1 MRISLRFLLLLCA
14 LTGYLQ
20 FNIAMSQES
29 TDTPFS
35 PGVRISPESPIPGST
50 GYPRIV
56 RVMNEAGHYTGDLV
70 ASSRSDI
77 FSSGDHGKTWTRIST
92 IDASSNGLTLRCCE
106 TLFQLDRQVGSLPRG
121 TLVYAAAYLEGKTP
135 AIGYF
140 TSGDHGRVWQYQ
152 GIPVARGDL
161 HHGLWEPQFEIA
173 DDGALVMFW
182 SDETDPAHSQK
193 LVQMR
198 NYFKGAGW
206 EDQRDTVASGVKQ
219 DRPGMAVVSRISN
232 GRFFMTYEVQG
243 PRFSGTVHARIST
256 DGWNFGDP
264 TYLGFVPKDE
274 KGEYFKVA
282 PNNTWLPGSMKES
295 GRIIVV
301 GRNLVDSNGRQAPLD
316 GRVLFANADSE
327 GHGVWTRL
335 PAPVQVGGI
344 PPSTEINCANYSS
357 ALLAYPNGRG
367 LVELATKPD
376 NPGVK
381 FGKGCT
387 VYVGHLDI
395 GP

>member
-1 MRISLRFLLLLCA
+1 MRTSLRFLLALCA
-14 LTGYLQ
+14 LLAYGQ
-20 FNIAMSQES
+20 FNLAMPQEGNELQLA
-29 TDTPFS
+29 
-35 PGVRISPESPIPGST
+35 PGLRISPEAPIPGSE

-56 RVMNEAGHYTGDLV
+56 RVMNESEHYTGELI
-70 ASSRSDI
+70 ASSRSDL
-77 FSSGDHGKTWTRIST
+77 FSSNDHGKTWTRIST
-92 IDASSNGLTLRCCE
+92 VDASSNGLTFRCCE
-106 TLFQLDRQVGSLPRG
+106 TLFQLERQVGSLPRG
-121 TLVYAAAYLEGKTP
+121 TLIYAAAYLKGSTP
-135 AIGYF
+135 AIAYF
-140 TSGDHGRVWQYQ
+140 TSSDHGRAWQYQ

-219 DRPGMAVVSRISN
+219 DRPGMAVVSRVSN

-243 PRFSGTVHARIST
+243 PRFSGTVHARVST

-264 TYLGFVPKDE
+264 SDLGFVPKDE
-274 KGEYFKVA
+274 KGDYFKVA
-282 PNNTWLPGSMKES
+282 PNNTWLPGSGQES

-301 GRNLVDSNGRQAPLD
+301 GRNLIDSNGKQAPLD
-316 GRVLFANADSE
+316 GQVLFANADPE
-327 GHGVWTRL
+327 GHGTWSSL
-335 PAPVQVGGI
+335 PAPVKVSGI
-344 PPSTEINCANYSS
+344 PPSTNINCANYSS
-357 ALLAYPNGRG
+357 ALLAYPNGLG

-387 VYVGHLDI
+387 VYVGHLAI
-395 GP
+395 SR